1 MTENSSTLPTPR
13 TKGKKPSAFDVPRTD
28 DKHIIDVL
36 IEERCPSFV
45 NHWTW
50 PAVRPALLS
59 MLGYKKAVR
68 TADELVQMSGEKSF
82 DFLAQE
88 LDFDLSVHN
97 LERVPETGRCVI
109 VANHPT
115 GLADGAA
122 VWKALRARRKDV
134 IFFANA
140 DAMRVN
146 PRFGEVTI
154 PVEWVKEKRT
164 PAKTRE
170 TLKLAGEAF
179 AQEMCVVIFP
189 SGRLA
194 RKVGGKLTE
203 QDWFPT
209 AVSLARKKEAPVVPL
224 HIDAANSW
232 VFYTLAKLNGELRDI
247 TLFRELLNK
256 KGSQFGMHF
265 GPALLPDLLAGDA
278 NELTLKLKE
287 HVAYTMRDD
296 PHTPFLTG

>member
-1 MTENSSTLPTPR
+1 MTDNSTTAPTPR
-13 TKGKKPSAFDVPRTD
+13 KAEQKASAFDVQRTD
-28 DKHIIDVL
+28 DKHIIDVM

-45 NHWTW
+45 SHWTW
-50 PAVRPALLS
+50 PVVRPMLYRA
-59 MLGYKKAVR
+59 LGYKKAVR
-68 TADELVQMSGEKSF
+68 TANELVKLSGEDSF

-88 LDFDLSVHN
+88 LDFKLDVNN
-97 LERVPETGRCVI
+97 LNRVPESGRCVI

-122 VWKALRARRKDV
+122 VWKTLRARRKDV

-140 DAMRVN
+140 DAMRIN

-154 PVEWVKEKRT
+154 PVEWVLEKRT

-189 SGRLA
+189 SGKLA
-194 RKVGGKLTE
+194 KMIDGKFTE
-203 QDWFPT
+203 QEWFPT
-209 AVSLARKKEAPVVPL
+209 AISLARKKDAPVIPL
-224 HIDAANSW
+224 HIQARNSAL
-232 VFYTLAKLNGELRDI
+232 FYFVSKFSGELRDI

-256 KGSQFGMHF
+256 KDALFGMHF
-265 GPALLPDLLAGDA
+265 GPALQPETLAGDA
-278 NELTLKLKE
+278 NALTERLKT
-287 HVAYTMRDD
+287 HVAYTMAGD
-296 PHTPFLTG
+296 PHTSFLP